1 MTPPHEIAMIYAKAT
16 AYLIGWLAL
25 AVILIRVIVGPLWG
39 SATDIGLIA
48 APIAF
53 ALGVV
58 ALGKL
63 ASILLKSIAK
73 DRDKIQ
79 ASTNGDTGE

>member
-1 MTPPHEIAMIYAKAT
+1 VIYAKAA
-16 AYLIGWLAL
+16 AYLIGWLSL
-25 AVILIRVIVGPLWG
+25 VVILLRVVVGPLWG

-53 ALGVV
+53 AIGVV

-63 ASILLKSIAK
+63 ASILLKDIAK
-73 DRDKIQ
+73 TQK
-79 ASTNGDTGE
+79 SNNGDIGE

>member
-1 MTPPHEIAMIYAKAT
+1 MIYAKAT

-25 AVILIRVIVGPLWG
+25 AIILLRVVVGPLWG
-39 SATDIGLIA
+39 SATNIGLIA

-53 ALGVV
+53 ATGVL

-63 ASILLKSIAK
+63 ASLMLRDIAK
-73 DRDKIQ
+73 TSR
-79 ASTNGDTGE
+79 SDTKDLSE

>member
-1 MTPPHEIAMIYAKAT
+1 VIYAKAA
-16 AYLIGWLAL
+16 AYLIGWLSL
-25 AVILIRVIVGPLWG
+25 VVILLRVVVGPLWG

-53 ALGVV
+53 AIGVV

-63 ASILLKSIAK
+63 ASILLKDIAK
-73 DRDKIQ
+73 TQK
-79 ASTNGDTGE
+79 SNNGDTGE

>member
-1 MTPPHEIAMIYAKAT
+1 MIYAKAT
-16 AYLIGWLAL
+16 AYLVIWVSLAIVL
-25 AVILIRVIVGPLWG
+25 VRVVVGPLWG
-39 SATDIGLIA
+39 SATNIGLVA

-63 ASILLKSIAK
+63 ASIMLKAIAK
-73 DRDKIQ
+73 DR
-79 ASTNGDTGE
+79 ANAHTSTNGDTRE

>member
-1 MTPPHEIAMIYAKAT
+1 MIYAKAT
-16 AYLIGWLAL
+16 AYLVAWMSLAIVL
-25 AVILIRVIVGPLWG
+25 LRVIVGPLWG

-63 ASILLKSIAK
+63 ASIMI
-73 DRDKIQ
+73 RDISNTRQ
-79 ASTNGDTGE
+79 STNGDTGE

>member
-1 MTPPHEIAMIYAKAT
+1 MIYAKAT
-16 AYLIGWLAL
+16 AYLVAWVSLAI
-25 AVILIRVIVGPLWG
+25 VLIRVIVGPLWG

-58 ALGKL
+58 GLGLL
-63 ASILLKSIAK
+63 ASIMLKDINK
-73 DRDKIQ
+73 NRQ
-79 ASTNGDTGE
+79 STNGDIGE

>member
-1 MTPPHEIAMIYAKAT
+1 MIYAKAA
-16 AYLIGWLAL
+16 AYLIAWTSLAI
-25 AVILIRVIVGPLWG
+25 ILLRVVVGPLWG

-58 ALGKL
+58 GLGKL
-63 ASILLKSIAK
+63 ASIML
-73 DRDKIQ
+73 RDINKTRQ
-79 ASTNGDTGE
+79 STSGDTGE

>member
-1 MTPPHEIAMIYAKAT
+1 MIYAKAT
-16 AYLIGWLAL
+16 AYLVAWVSLAIVL
-25 AVILIRVIVGPLWG
+25 LRVVVGPLWG

-63 ASILLKSIAK
+63 ASIMLKDI
-73 DRDKIQ
+73 DKTRQ
-79 ASTNGDTGE
+79 STNGDTGE

>member
-1 MTPPHEIAMIYAKAT
+1 MEGVMIYAKAT
-16 AYLIGWLAL
+16 AYLVAWVSLAI
-25 AVILIRVIVGPLWG
+25 VLIRVIVGPLWG

-58 ALGKL
+58 GLGLL
-63 ASILLKSIAK
+63 ASIMLKDINK
-73 DRDKIQ
+73 TRQ
-79 ASTNGDTGE
+79 STNGDIGE

>member
-1 MTPPHEIAMIYAKAT
+1 MIYAKAT
-16 AYLIGWLAL
+16 AYLVAWVSLAI
-25 AVILIRVIVGPLWG
+25 VLIRVIVGPLWG

-58 ALGKL
+58 GLGLL
-63 ASILLKSIAK
+63 ASIMLKDINK
-73 DRDKIQ
+73 TRQ
-79 ASTNGDTGE
+79 STKGDIGE